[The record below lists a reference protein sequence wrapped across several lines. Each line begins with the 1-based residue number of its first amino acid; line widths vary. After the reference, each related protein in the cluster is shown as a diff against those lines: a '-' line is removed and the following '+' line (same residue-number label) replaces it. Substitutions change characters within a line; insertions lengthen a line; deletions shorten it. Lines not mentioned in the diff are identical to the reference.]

1 MARYTGAKC
10 KLCRREGMKLFLKG
24 ERCYSSSCAIERRP
38 YGPGEHGRRRG
49 RKPSDYKLQ
58 LREKQKVRA
67 IYGVLERQ
75 FRLYFAEANRRKGA
89 TGENLFNLLEK
100 RLDNVIY
107 RLGLAPSRSSA
118 RQLIRHKHVMVEDG
132 ICDIPSRQ
140 VRVGQTVSIRTK
152 SHNIPQIVDSIKDNA
167 KRDRL
172 PFLETDEKK
181 LSGRLLSEPQLS
193 VPEGVKVEKETQSD
207 TFAELDIAPLERGF
221 GHTLGNALRRTLLSS
236 IHGHGV
242 TAVKIE
248 GVKHELS
255 TVPGVLEDVTDIVLN
270 LKNVTFGLS
279 DAPSGW
285 AAIDATGPGVVT
297 AGLIE
302 GHPEL
307 EIANPDHVICTLTE
321 GEDFSARVYIDTG
334 RGYVDRENHIVPDE
348 VIGVIRMDTN
358 FSPVRKVS
366 YRVEDTR
373 VGQRTDYDK
382 LVLGITTNGAVRP
395 EDAIGFSAKIL
406 KDQLQMFINFDEAP
420 IDAQEVEVNEEQ
432 ERIVELLSR
441 NVEELELSV
450 RSANCLKSGHIKTL
464 FDLVTKS
471 EQEMLK
477 FRNFGRKSLNEIGE
491 ILEGME
497 LSFGMAFPPEVSDL
511 VRENAAT

>member
-193 VPEGVKVEKETQSD
+193 DLPIPIQE
-207 TFAELDIAPLERGF
+207 
-221 GHTLGNALRRTLLSS
+221 
-236 IHGHGV
+236 
-242 TAVKIE
+242 
-248 GVKHELS
+248 
-255 TVPGVLEDVTDIVLN
+255 N
-270 LKNVTFGLS
+270 L
-279 DAPSGW
+279 
-285 AAIDATGPGVVT
+285 
-297 AGLIE
+297 
-302 GHPEL
+302 
-307 EIANPDHVICTLTE
+307 
-321 GEDFSARVYIDTG
+321 
-334 RGYVDRENHIVPDE
+334 
-348 VIGVIRMDTN
+348 
-358 FSPVRKVS
+358 
-366 YRVEDTR
+366 
-373 VGQRTDYDK
+373 
-382 LVLGITTNGAVRP
+382 
-395 EDAIGFSAKIL
+395 
-406 KDQLQMFINFDEAP
+406 
-420 IDAQEVEVNEEQ
+420 
-432 ERIVELLSR
+432 IVELYS
-441 NVEELELSV
+441 
-450 RSANCLKSGHIKTL
+450 K
-464 FDLVTKS
+464 
-471 EQEMLK
+471 
-477 FRNFGRKSLNEIGE
+477 
-491 ILEGME
+491 
-497 LSFGMAFPPEVSDL
+497 
-511 VRENAAT
+511 